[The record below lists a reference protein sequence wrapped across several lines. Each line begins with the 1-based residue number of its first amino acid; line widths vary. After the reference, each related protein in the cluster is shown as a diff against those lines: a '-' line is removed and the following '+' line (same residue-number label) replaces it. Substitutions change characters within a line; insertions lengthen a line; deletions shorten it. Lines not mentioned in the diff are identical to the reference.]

1 MKIYKVEIE
10 RRTFRFR
17 EDDARLADG
26 TDPCSLAAGIVA
38 RREFGRNGIVRTMR
52 EDSHAA
58 DGSYYNSQAF
68 IGKYDRKDGTCTGR
82 NIWIRLEFE
91 NRPHEEDCF
100 LSGRSGFGKARG
112 YFEGGRFLVSE
123 REAARL
129 CRSWNIARDYLSEL
143 YVIGEMGEHV
153 PVWTR

>member
-10 RRTFRFR
+10 GRTYRFR

-26 TDPCSLAAGIVA
+26 ADPCRVAADIFA
-38 RREFGRNGIVRTMR
+38 RREFGRRGYCRTMR

-58 DGSYYNSQAF
+58 DGSSYTSEAF
-68 IGKYDRKDGTCTGR
+68 IGVDDRSGSCVGR
-82 NIWIRLEFE
+82 NVWIRLEFE

-100 LSGRSGFGKARG
+100 LSGRRGFGNARG
-112 YFEGGRFLVSE
+112 YFEGGRFRVSE

-129 CRSWNIARDYLSEL
+129 CRSWNITRDNLSEL

>member
-26 TDPCSLAAGIVA
+26 TDPCCLAAGIVA

-68 IGKYDRKDGTCTGR
+68 IGKYDRKDDTCTGR

-91 NRPHEEDCF
+91 HEETYPEQVQHF
-100 LSGRSGFGKARG
+100 NAASGTHYAPGV
-112 YFEGGRFLVSE
+112 RFLKFRRTSRGVLVGWTAGRPEEVRQLRADVE
-123 REAARL
+123 RA
-129 CRSWNIARDYLSEL
+129 
-143 YVIGEMGEHV
+143 GE
-153 PVWTR
+153 PYYCK